1 MTPAFDD
8 ELVPDAPR
16 HVVFRVGEAL
26 YGLPLESVREVVVP
40 RPPFVRVP
48 RAPESVRGAMNLRG
62 RVVAVV
68 DLAKL
73 LGISPNEAPTQEHV
87 VMLDRARRGLGF
99 SVGPVLGV
107 EALDCPAPVSAGGQQ
122 ALSRGTAHSPQ
133 HGMLVNLL
141 DPDVLESQGSALFAP
156 LC

>member
-1 MTPAFDD
+1 VLHDD
-8 ELVPDAPR
+8 ELVPDAPH
-16 HVVFRVGEAL
+16 HVVFRVGSSL

-48 RAPESVRGAMNLRG
+48 RARSAVRGAMNLRG

-68 DLAKL
+68 DLARL
-73 LGISPNEAPTQEHV
+73 LGISNEAPQPLEHV

-107 EALDCPAPVSAGGQQ
+107 EPLDCAVPVWAGGEKE
-122 ALSRGTAHSPQ
+122 LRRGTAHSQQ
-133 HGMLVNLL
+133 HGMPVTLL
-141 DPDVLESQGSALFAP
+141 DADVLETQGSALFAP
-156 LC
+156 V